1 MTRDRKRNREPA
13 PPRPFRADGRPLAC
27 AVTPIGSLTPRR
39 VADLLAAGV
48 DFVQLRDRAASDRT
62 FERFLAQMHAEFPES
77 LRRVLVNDRLAPALR
92 YPVAGV
98 HLPETGLPVEA
109 ARALGT
115 LRGRSWLVGRSVH
128 DAAGAVRAE
137 AAGADYVLLGPVR
150 PTGAKRRELPPGEL
164 AAACRDCSVPVWAV
178 GGLDPGTLDAI
189 RGSGVRGVAAIRALA
204 DPERSAAFVAALES
218 LDDSLDRSFGESFG
232 PAFGES
238 FGPAFGPTFEEA
250 AAEPARS
257 SLSPGTRDTPETDSG
272 GSAVRPAG
280 TTGGRPAPARP
291 PW

>member
-1 MTRDRKRNREPA
+1 MTHDREPA

-48 DFVQLRDRAASDRT
+48 DFVQLRDRAATDRA
-62 FERFLAQMHAEFPES
+62 FERFLAQMHAEFPRS
-77 LRRVLVNDRLAPALR
+77 LRRVLVNDRVAPALR

-98 HLPETGLPVEA
+98 HLPETGLPVAEA
-109 ARALGT
+109 RVLGD
-115 LRGRSWLVGRSVH
+115 LRGRRWLVGRSVH
-128 DAAGAVRAE
+128 DAAGAVRAA

-150 PTGAKRRELPPGEL
+150 PTGAKRRALPPGEL
-164 AAACRDCSVPVWAV
+164 AAACRDCPVPVWAV
-178 GGLDPGTLDAI
+178 GGLAPGTLGEV

-218 LDDSLDRSFGESFG
+218 LDRPLDRPLDRSCDESFG
-232 PAFGES
+232 PAAG
-238 FGPAFGPTFEEA
+238 A
-250 AAEPARS
+250 PARPAPAPVPRGA
-257 SLSPGTRDTPETDSG
+257 PGSDSG
-272 GSAVRPAG
+272 GSVVPAAE
-280 TTGGRPAPARP
+280 TAGGRPAPARP